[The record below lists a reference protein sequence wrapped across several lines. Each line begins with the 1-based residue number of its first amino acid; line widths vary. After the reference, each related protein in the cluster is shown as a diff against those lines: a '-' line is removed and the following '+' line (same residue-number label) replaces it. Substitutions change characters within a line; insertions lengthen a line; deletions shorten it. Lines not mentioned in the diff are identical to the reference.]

1 MGRWFR
7 ATGWRLWSE
16 EVEVRE
22 RWWEDISEERIGEI
36 RTGEDMS
43 VPAAEPGGG
52 AGDGER

>member
-1 MGRWFR
+1 M
-7 ATGWRLWSE
+7 
-16 EVEVRE
+16 EVRE